1 MSASETPNNKKFDI
15 DLFDTGYFILFS
27 FMFLLIPNGM
37 FNKVES
43 EMVLKMWAEGLG
55 RFGFVSF
62 CVILSAS
69 SFRNLSSLRNSSFPL
84 PHCSYLDEFIDT
96 ATAQT
101 IWD

>member
-43 EMVLKMWAEGLG
+43 EMVLKM
-55 RFGFVSF
+55 
-62 CVILSAS
+62 
-69 SFRNLSSLRNSSFPL
+69 
-84 PHCSYLDEFIDT
+84 
-96 ATAQT
+96 
-101 IWD
+101 